1 MANRAVLACVEE
13 CCRKVM
19 GSETLFGGKVVVLL
33 GDFRQTCPVVP
44 HGTKADILNACISQC
59 PFWPQSHVARLLTP
73 VRNAEDPVLASFV
86 DEIGDGAGPRVDLSF
101 LTRTTN
107 TEDIITF
114 VYGQD
119 IINDPAAC
127 TRRSI
132 LAPTNAQVDTYN
144 NAILRLLDSAS
155 RHYNAADTLEEHA
168 EAVEMANHNSDTD
181 FNSPL
186 PNPDAVLDYV
196 RYRRPN
202 GMPDY
207 NLTVK
212 VGGIYRLLRN
222 FSIDLGLVKNVR
234 VVVIGLGSKLI
245 TIRLLRGTQTPETDP
260 GDILLPR
267 ITFKERLPSGHT
279 LCRRQFPLAP
289 AYASTFHSCQ
299 GLTLD
304 CVGVDLTQEVF
315 THGQLYTALSRIRRR
330 SDAIVRLPTLEC
342 STTTNVTYKELLI

>member
-19 GSETLFGGKVVVLL
+19 NNQTLFGGKAVVLL
-33 GDFRQTCPVVP
+33 GDFRQTCPVIP
-44 HGTKADILNACISQC
+44 RGTKADVLNACISRC
-59 PFWPQSHVARLLTP
+59 PFWPQFHIARLITP
-73 VRNAEDPVLASFV
+73 IRNAEDPALASFV
-86 DEIGDGAGPRVDLSF
+86 DEIGDGAGPHVDLSF
-101 LTRTTN
+101 LIRTT
-107 TEDIITF
+107 D
-114 VYGQD
+114 VRD
-119 IINDPAAC
+119 IINFVYNQNIISDPTAC
-127 TRRSI
+127 LRRCI
-132 LAPTNAQVDTYN
+132 LAPTNAQVDLYN
-144 NAILRLLDSAS
+144 TAVLHLLPSTS
-155 RHYNAADTLEEHA
+155 RQYLAADLLEEYT
-168 EAVEMANHNSDTD
+168 EATEAANSGTDTD
-181 FNSPL
+181 SPL
-186 PNPDAVLDYV
+186 PNPDAILDYV

-212 VGGIYRLLRN
+212 VGGVYRLLRN

-234 VVVIGLGSKLI
+234 VVVIGTGSKLV
-245 TIRLLRGTQTPETDP
+245 TIRMLQNTQTPGTNS

-304 CVGVDLTQEVF
+304 RVGVDLTQDVF
-315 THGQLYTALSRIRRR
+315 THGQLYTALSRIRHR
-330 SDAIVRLPTLEC
+330 SDAIVRLPTPEC
-342 STTTNVTYKELLI
+342 LTTMNVTYKELLI